1 LRGRRDRDAVA
12 DREGVK
18 SAHVAMLVKL
28 FAMTSQQQ
36 QQQQQHQQQQR
47 QQQQHID
54 SGNSCWLI
62 YAATFA

>member
-1 LRGRRDRDAVA
+1 MKGNGGVTKDAVA

-36 QQQQQHQQQQR
+36 QQQQQHIDINSSN
-47 QQQQHID
+47 ID